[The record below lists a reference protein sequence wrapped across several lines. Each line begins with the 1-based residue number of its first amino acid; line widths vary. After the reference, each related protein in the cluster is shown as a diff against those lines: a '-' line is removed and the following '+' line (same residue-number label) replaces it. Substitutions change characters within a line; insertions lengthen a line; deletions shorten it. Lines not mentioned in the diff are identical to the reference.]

1 MRGGSDAQ
9 IRIMRGKNVLTSEW
23 GPKKAMVRD
32 KKTGE
37 DEDMQVNKG
46 DVMAGAVATAKTW
59 TPEQNVD
66 ENMRVSEKNN
76 QIKAAC
82 YPWRKGEIADSKKSD
97 YRSVTLTMGKKD
109 SKGKLDW
116 SLLPY
121 ESLTGV
127 VRVMEKGSVKYGGH
141 RTWLPGIMFSRLFAA
156 IMRHLID
163 WFVFV
168 KDKDKESG
176 EHPLCH
182 VIANCMMLLTY
193 INDKTFDDR

>member
-23 GPKKAMVRD
+23 GPKRATVRD

-37 DEDMQVNKG
+37 DENTQVSEKDVLTRAGIKKLDDIIKG
-46 DVMAGAVATAKTW
+46 KGEPPFDVW
-59 TPEQNVD
+59 TPEQ
-66 ENMRVSEKNN
+66 
-76 QIKAAC
+76 A
-82 YPWRKGEIADSKKSD
+82 
-97 YRSVTLTMGKKD
+97 VTITEGKKN

-116 SLLPY
+116 SRLPF
-121 ESLTGV
+121 ESLVGV
-127 VRVMEKGSVKYGGH
+127 VRVMEKGGSGYGGY

>member
-1 MRGGSDAQ
+1 
-9 IRIMRGKNVLTSEW
+9 
-23 GPKKAMVRD
+23 
-32 KKTGE
+32 
-37 DEDMQVNKG
+37 
-46 DVMAGAVATAKTW
+46 
-59 TPEQNVD
+59 
-66 ENMRVSEKNN
+66 MRVTEEEAERLE
-76 QIKAAC
+76 AASSLWKRGVKIDPNESNC
-82 YPWRKGEIADSKKSD
+82 CPS
-97 YRSVTLTMGKKD
+97 TLVLGKKN
-109 SKGKLDW
+109 SEGKLNW

-121 ESLTGV
+121 ESLVGV
-127 VRVMEKGSVKYGGH
+127 VKVIEKGSVKYKGC

>member
-1 MRGGSDAQ
+1 
-9 IRIMRGKNVLTSEW
+9 
-23 GPKKAMVRD
+23 
-32 KKTGE
+32 
-37 DEDMQVNKG
+37 
-46 DVMAGAVATAKTW
+46 
-59 TPEQNVD
+59 
-66 ENMRVSEKNN
+66 MRVSEKEITQNRATATV
-76 QIKAAC
+76 KAAC
-82 YPWRKGEIADSKKSD
+82 YPWKVGEKIGPNEGNYRPVTPGIPWVLAEALPKDKS
-97 YRSVTLTMGKKD
+97 VANNKTAIEGKKN

-127 VRVMEKGSVKYGGH
+127 VRVMEKGGSGYGGY